1 MLLKY
6 STTVKRNGVVS
17 PQQLI
22 TRTSWF
28 LKSCLRRP
36 YVRIHICTNHKTSY
50 EILHLMFIYMAA
62 GGFFLPSQGDSFAG
76 NDVTLIGQ
84 VATFAV
90 GGAVVFSGEKT
101 TEVDS
106 YKTRCIIMGFQLPTN
121 WWSPDFWL
129 LSTVEASD
137 RFGFLNLFIDEWL
150 LVYLYIGVM
159 FFELRCW
166 VGIWSLWWFYLTH
179 PRCRNWNPVLIDI

>member
-1 MLLKY
+1 MLRKY
-6 STTVKRNGVVS
+6 STTVKRNRVVS

-28 LKSCLRRP
+28 LKSCLRRL

-50 EILHLMFIYMAA
+50 EILYLIFTKK
-62 GGFFLPSQGDSFAG
+62 GSFRVFFSPPKVTRLLEMMLHSSAKLRPSPLEARWWK
-76 NDVTLIGQ
+76 
-84 VATFAV
+84 
-90 GGAVVFSGEKT
+90 SGEKT
-101 TEVDS
+101 WDS

-137 RFGFLNLFIDEWL
+137 RFGFLNLFIDESL